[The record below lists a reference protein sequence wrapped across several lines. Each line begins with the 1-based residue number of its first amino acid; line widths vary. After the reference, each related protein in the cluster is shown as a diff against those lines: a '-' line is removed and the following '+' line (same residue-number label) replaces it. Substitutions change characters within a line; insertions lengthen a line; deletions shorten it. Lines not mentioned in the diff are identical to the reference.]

1 MDAAQFEAKF
11 GEKDANF
18 FHELDTNKDGVLSR
32 REWQLG
38 FDILD
43 ADGDGEITLEEWLR
57 KGGDQD
63 QFIMA
68 ATIMDSF
75 GDAFFA
81 TPRGAT
87 QLEYFL
93 VSIRA
98 FSHFGT
104 GGLTSSR
111 CNLV

>member
-1 MDAAQFEAKF
+1 
-11 GEKDANF
+11 
-18 FHELDTNKDGVLSR
+18 
-32 REWQLG
+32 
-38 FDILD
+38 
-43 ADGDGEITLEEWLR
+43 
-57 KGGDQD
+57 
-63 QFIMA
+63 MA